1 MLMSLNKNRL
11 KHFVALACIGDGV
24 LAIVNPRRDA
34 SAWSVGP
41 APWVNLMQAL
51 RRRPTL
57 TRMIGAAEVAGAI
70 YWIISHEPPS

>member
-1 MLMSLNKNRL
+1 MLMSLDKNRL

-24 LAIVNPRRDA
+24 LAIIRPGRDA
-34 SAWSVGP
+34 NTWSVGP
-41 APWVNLMQAL
+41 APWVSLMQAL

-70 YWIISHEPPS
+70 YWIMSHDEPN